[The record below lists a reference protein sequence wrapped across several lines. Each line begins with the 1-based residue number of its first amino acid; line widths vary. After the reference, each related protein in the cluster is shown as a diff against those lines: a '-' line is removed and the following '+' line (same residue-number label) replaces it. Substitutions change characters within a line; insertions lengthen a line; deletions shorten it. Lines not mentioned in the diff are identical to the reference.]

1 MTWWDAHA
9 QILGAWAAAGLTLCM
24 FSFLYED
31 NPFYKLG
38 EHLYVG
44 VSLGYI
50 VVQVLFLTMI
60 PKWWKPLI
68 ASPHHWEL
76 LIPAGLGILMLCHF
90 VPKAAWL
97 SRWTMALMMGLSAGT
112 AIPASVASLIFT
124 QVQGTVQPLVLMK
137 GVGGQSVVDTG
148 AGALW
153 GDFSALFVLVGVISV
168 LVYFFFSVEHKG
180 PVKAVSKVG
189 ILFLM
194 ISFGASYGFTVQ
206 GRFALLYDRFVDL
219 KEFGMPGYHYAS
231 YILAGILIALLAVLR
246 LRRREGGTPPQA

>member
-9 QILGAWAAAGLTLCM
+9 QLLGAWAAAGLTLCM

-31 NPFYKLG
+31 NPFYKVG

-50 VVQVLFLTMI
+50 LVQTLFQTLI
-60 PKWWKPLI
+60 PKWWEPLVK
-68 ASPHHWEL
+68 APHDWVL
-76 LIPAGLGILMLCHF
+76 LIPAALGLLMLCHF

-97 SRWTMALMMGLSAGT
+97 SRWPMALMMGYTAGV
-112 AIPASVASLIFT
+112 AIPTTVASQIFE
-124 QVQGTVQPLVLMK
+124 QVQGTVRPLVLMH
-137 GVGGQSVVDTG
+137 GVGGKSVPDTTT
-148 AGALW
+148 AGLW
-153 GDFSALFVLVGVISV
+153 GDFSALLILVGVLSV
-168 LVYFFFSVEHKG
+168 LTYFFFSVEHKG

-194 ISFGASYGFTVQ
+194 VSFGASYGFTVQ

-219 KEFGMPGYHYAS
+219 KEFGMPKYHHAS
-231 YILAGILIALLAVLR
+231 YVLAGLLVAVLAVLR
-246 LRRREGGTPPQA
+246 LRRRSA